1 MMAFTVALT
10 VLCCSCEKPVLD
22 NDTEGTGEQAN
33 LILSVKGF
41 NVIPFDNT
49 RSSIAVGD
57 YCSRLNFVVYQDG
70 KKLKAVNQEKGASGF
85 GQVAITLEP
94 GTYQV
99 LVLAHSANGN
109 PVLSDA
115 TKIQFTNDDGYTD
128 TFYFYDDVT
137 IGTSVLS
144 KEVVLERVTSMFR
157 LITTDNVPDNVKRMR
172 FYYTG
177 GSGAL
182 DATTGYGCVNSKQ
195 VTFFDI
201 TDDMHGKALR
211 LEAYTIPKA
220 RTGTLKI
227 TVSAYNANTD
237 VVYEKE
243 LTDVPI
249 EQNKITEYTGS
260 LFVKDNKG
268 DDPGDNPGDNPGQ
281 ESQPSFTIRLNT
293 EWGGTLTEYF

>member
-1 MMAFTVALT
+1 MMAFTAALT
-10 VLCCSCEKPVLD
+10 VLCCSCEKPVVD
-22 NDTEGTGEQAN
+22 NGTEETGEQAN

-41 NVIPFDNT
+41 NVIPFDDT
-49 RSSIAVGD
+49 RSSAAVGD
-57 YCSRLNFVVYQDG
+57 YCTRLNFVVYQDG
-70 KKLKAVNQEKGASGF
+70 KKLKAVNQEKGTSGF
-85 GQVAITLEP
+85 GQVAITLES

-115 TKIQFTNDDGYTD
+115 TKIQFSNDDGYTD
-128 TFYFYDDVT
+128 TFYSYDDVT
-137 IGTSVLS
+137 IETGVLT

-172 FYYTG
+172 FYYLG

-201 TDDMHGKALR
+201 TDDMHGKPLR

-237 VVYEKE
+237 VVYERE

-249 EQNKITEYTGS
+249 EQNKITEYTGNM
-260 LFVKDNKG
+260 FVKDNKG
-268 DDPGDNPGDNPGQ
+268 DDPGDNPGQD
-281 ESQPSFTIRLNT
+281 SQSSFTVRLNT
-293 EWGGTLTEYF
+293 DWGGTLKGNF